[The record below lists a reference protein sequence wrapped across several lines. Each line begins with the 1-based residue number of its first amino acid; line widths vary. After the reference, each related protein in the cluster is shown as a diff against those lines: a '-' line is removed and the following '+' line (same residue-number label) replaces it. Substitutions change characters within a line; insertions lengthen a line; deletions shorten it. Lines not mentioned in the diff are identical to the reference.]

1 MSQAQTDKAQ
11 KPRSIFARLASG
23 VRRSATPAGKI
34 HDFHGGIHPPEM
46 KHLSNG
52 TPIMAGPLPQQLV
65 LPLNMHIGAPAKP
78 LVAPGDKVLKGQMIA
93 EPVGA
98 VSAAIHAPTSGT
110 VSAIGPRPIQH
121 PSGMDAVCI
130 VIDTDGED
138 QWIEHQGVTDF
149 TEKSPA
155 ELVDIIR
162 HAGIAGMGGAGFP
175 TSIKVNLGDHQ
186 RVEQLIIN
194 AVECEPYI
202 TADDRLMRERAEQ
215 IVTGIHILQ
224 YLLNPRRTLIGIE
237 DNKPEAISAIK
248 RACKGCDI
256 EVRVVPTKYPSGGE
270 KQLIQLLTGKE
281 VASGQLPAQVGV
293 VCQNVGTAYAIK
305 RAVCDGEPLISRV
318 TTLTGDGVSQPG
330 NYEVL
335 LGTPVRDLL
344 AYGNLAGLEIGRLVM
359 GGPMMGFTL
368 HNPAVP
374 VVKTTN
380 CIIAASPEELPEPPP
395 EQPCIRCGS
404 CAEVCPANLLPQ
416 QLYWHA
422 KNDDLEKAQHHNLMD
437 CIECG
442 ACAYVCPSHIPL
454 VQYYRYAKAEVRQ
467 QAADQLKADKARQR
481 FEARQ
486 ARIEH
491 EQAEKEARRQ
501 ARLEA
506 NRKKK
511 ETGPAAASSVDVAA
525 LKQASLDAS
534 KAYKAAVKAAKAAEA
549 DGADNVAELKAQ
561 AESLKAVAD
570 QAKAA
575 VRDAKDGAPVAAA
588 PAEDTVAKLKKQV
601 GEASSAYKAAVK
613 AAKAAEAEGAD
624 NVAELK
630 AQADT
635 LKAAADALKAEL
647 RDAKANAPAASA
659 PATQVDPVAE
669 LKKQVG
675 EASSAYKAAV
685 KAAKQADENGDDN
698 AAELRAEADR
708 LKAIA
713 DQLKAELRDAKASAP
728 AIAAPVTAPATAK
741 TDPVT
746 ALKQQVGE
754 ASMAYK
760 AAVKAAKQ
768 ADEEGADN
776 VAELRAEADRLKA
789 IADQLKADLRDAKA
803 AAPTVPAPTP
813 TPAAAP
819 PAATD
824 RPAVPEEQAPQS
836 LTEVDPEQAAKRQK
850 RLKGLKTAY
859 NMAHKQYKEA
869 HAAFERAERNETASA
884 DELSAMQGKIDK
896 LKAKADNARDA
907 LDALVEEAKADIR
920 AHTGKDL
927 KTLKLETARAESA
940 LADKQQE
947 LEQQR
952 SSASEDTLEALS
964 SEVQALESETQIAR
978 KALKQAVEEQGLAE

>member
-1 MSQAQTDKAQ
+1 MSQAQTNKTR
-11 KPRSIFARLASG
+11 KTRSVFARLASG
-23 VRRSATPAGKI
+23 IRRPASI

-52 TPIMAGPLPQQLV
+52 TPITAGPLPQQLI

-93 EPVGA
+93 EPIGA

-138 QWIEHQGVTDF
+138 QWIEHQGTIDY

-155 ELVDIIR
+155 ELVDLIR

-215 IVTGIHILQ
+215 IITGIHILQ

-335 LGTPVRDLL
+335 LGTPVHDLL
-344 AYGNLAGLEIGRLVM
+344 AHGNLAGLDIGRLVM

-368 HNPAVP
+368 HNPGVP

-467 QAADQLKADKARQR
+467 QAADQVKADKARQR

-486 ARIEH
+486 ARIEQ

-511 ETGPAAASSVDVAA
+511 EAGPAAASTVDVAA

-534 KAYKAAVKAAKAAEA
+534 KAYKAAVKTAKVAEA
-549 DGADNVAELKAQ
+549 EGTDNLAELKAE
-561 AESLKAVAD
+561 ADRLKAVAD
-570 QAKAA
+570 KAKAA

-601 GEASSAYKAAVK
+601 GDASSAYKAAVK

-630 AQADT
+630 AEADQ

-647 RDAKANAPAASA
+647 REAKTNAPASA
-659 PATQVDPVAE
+659 ATVAQADPVAE

-675 EASSAYKAAV
+675 DASSAYKAAV
-685 KAAKQADENGDDN
+685 KAAKQADEDGADN
-698 AAELRAEADR
+698 AADLRAEADR
-708 LKAIA
+708 LKAVT
-713 DQLKAELRDAKASAP
+713 DQLKADLRDAKANAP
-728 AIAAPVTAPATAK
+728 ASPAPVAPTASTAAAAEQP
-741 TDPVT
+741 DPVA
-746 ALKQQVGE
+746 ALKKQVGD
-754 ASMAYK
+754 ASLAYK

-768 ADEEGADN
+768 ADEDGAGNAAD
-776 VAELRAEADRLKA
+776 LHSEAGRLKA
-789 IADQLKADLRDAKA
+789 IADQLKVELRDAKA
-803 AAPTVPAPTP
+803 AAPPTP
-813 TPAAAP
+813 KAAP
-819 PAATD
+819 ATTATTD
-824 RPAVPEEQAPQS
+824 SPAVPEEQAPQS
-836 LTEVDPEQAAKRQK
+836 LAEVDPEQAAKRQK

-869 HAAFERAERNETASA
+869 HAAYERAERNETASA
-884 DELSAMQGKIDK
+884 DELQAMQGKIDK

-927 KTLKLETARAESA
+927 KTLKLEAARAESA

-964 SEVQALESETQIAR
+964 SELQALESETQIAR